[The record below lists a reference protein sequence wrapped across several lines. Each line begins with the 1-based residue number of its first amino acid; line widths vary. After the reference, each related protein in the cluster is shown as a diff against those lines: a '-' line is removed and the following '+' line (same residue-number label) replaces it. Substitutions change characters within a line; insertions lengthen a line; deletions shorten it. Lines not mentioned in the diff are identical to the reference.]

1 MKPGTALPKYQ
12 YGTGCLADQ
21 LLGQYLAH
29 VTGLGYV
36 LDSSHVKRAMHS
48 IFRTTS
54 SHRWDRGPTFSAH
67 TQLNDEAGLVLCTWP
82 RGDRPSLPFPYCDEV
97 WTGFEYQVAASLI
110 YNDLVDEG
118 LKVVKAARDRY
129 NGLHRNP
136 WDEEECGHHYARAM
150 SSWALLLALSGFH
163 YDGVTGVM
171 AFAPAEKKG
180 RFSSFWSCGTGWGT
194 MMLDQTRGK
203 RTISLRTLHGRLSLN
218 SLALPGISGRS
229 KRLTAMIDGKPVK
242 AQAGAGKHV
251 TIRFNDP
258 VGLTE
263 GNELRV
269 TF

>member
-1 MKPGTALPKYQ
+1 MRKALEAGDALPKYQ

-48 IFRTTS
+48 IFKNNFKPSMVSWANVQRTY
-54 SHRWDRGPTFSAH
+54 AV
-67 TQLNDEAGLVLCTWP
+67 NDEAGLVLCTWP

-180 RFSSFWSCGTGWGT
+180 RLQQLLVMRYGMGNDDARSDSWEAHDHSSHFAWPSLPELTCLAG
-194 MMLDQTRGK
+194 DQRSIEAINRHDRRKARQGSS
-203 RTISLRTLHGRLSLN
+203 R
-218 SLALPGISGRS
+218 SGE
-229 KRLTAMIDGKPVK
+229 TC
-242 AQAGAGKHV
+242 
-251 TIRFNDP
+251 NDQIQ
-258 VGLTE
+258 
-263 GNELRV
+263 
-269 TF
+269 